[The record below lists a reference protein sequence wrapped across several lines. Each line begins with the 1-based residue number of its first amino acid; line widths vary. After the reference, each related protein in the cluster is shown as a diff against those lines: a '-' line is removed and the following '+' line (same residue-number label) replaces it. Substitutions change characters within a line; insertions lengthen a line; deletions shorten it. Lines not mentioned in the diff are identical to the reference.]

1 MVNYLDLLGFVL
13 VIIAIV
19 SMVVFIIYAMYI
31 HIDIYKSMFRN
42 DNDKWFGAILVLF
55 IGFILHHYKTFYLYI
70 GFVDSSLYTYD
81 NIH

>member
-42 DNDKWFGAILVLF
+42 DNDK
-55 IGFILHHYKTFYLYI
+55 
-70 GFVDSSLYTYD
+70 
-81 NIH
+81 